1 MCEELEQD
9 VLDAIDTHRPET
21 FPGGA
26 YPTPTVEEPSVDEIG
41 AMLVD
46 AIDTEA
52 TDGCFVEPDGLC
64 PHGHPSWLIVLKL
77 I

>member
-1 MCEELEQD
+1 MDDELERY

-21 FPGGA
+21 FPGGS
-26 YPTPTVEEPSVDEIG
+26 YPTPTVDQPSDDEIG

-52 TDGCFVEPDGLC
+52 TDGCQVEPDGLC

>member
-1 MCEELEQD
+1 MCEEHEQD
-9 VLDAIDTHRPET
+9 VLDAIDTHNPET
-21 FPGGA
+21 FPGGS
-26 YPTPTVEEPSVDEIG
+26 YPPPTVDQPSDDEIG

-52 TDGCFVEPDGLC
+52 TDGCLVEPDGLC